1 RFFRLSSVIQSA
13 VSVSLRRN
21 ISVRAVPF
29 NKELDSTSGGP
40 TDAGTECQGELDRE
54 LFKLKQMFGKA
65 DMNMFPN
72 FTFENTLVIA
82 NTLFQQHK
90 RRKTLHMDITRWSI
104 LKSD

>member
-1 RFFRLSSVIQSA
+1 RFFRLSSFIQSA

-29 NKELDSTSGGP
+29 NKELDSIQKLFIGRLENMEL
-40 TDAGTECQGELDRE
+40 ECQGELDRE

-72 FTFENTLVIA
+72 FTFE
-82 NTLFQQHK
+82 
-90 RRKTLHMDITRWSI
+90 
-104 LKSD
+104 